1 MDLGRFLIETHL
13 RTGRPIKEL
22 ARVHHVSPSW
32 LFKLLRRYRLEGPAG
47 LEARSRRPRNS
58 PTRIADLWEDE
69 IVALRKELAD
79 FGADAGAQTIHYH
92 LAKRHRTVPSQ
103 STIWRVLRARG
114 FVTEQP
120 QKRPR
125 SSYRRFVA
133 NLPNECWQA
142 DVTHVTLQDGA
153 VFEVLNMID
162 DHSRLC
168 VASRAF
174 VTVKA
179 TDVVRTL
186 HRSAENWGYPASMLT
201 DNGLVFTAQRR
212 YGVVGTFE
220 QELFSL
226 GIATKHSRPYHPQ
239 TCGKVERFHQT
250 LKKFLA
256 VQDGVVTKKTAAG
269 PTGSLHQLLQRD
281 PAPSPAHTDRGVHCT
296 RACPADTCTCGGR
309 PPQADA
315 GKGRQ
320 EGRGHHPLQRP
331 HPPHRH
337 RRRLQGLAHLDA
349 RRPPEHRDRRRRR
362 VAAQTAAPRPR
373 QGLPTDGLTR
383 SDGGLRCLDTSGSP
397 MSRDITLAPPAGLEP
412 ATHGLG
418 NRRSIL

>member
-1 MDLGRFLIETHL
+1 MDLSRFLIETHL

-32 LFKLLRRYRLEGPAG
+32 LFKLWRGYRLEGPAG
-47 LEARSRRPRNS
+47 LGARSRRPRSS
-58 PTRIADLWEDE
+58 PTRIADVWEDE
-69 IVALRKELAD
+69 VVTLRKELLD

-92 LAKRHRTVPSQ
+92 LAKRHKTVPSQ

-120 QKRPR
+120 HKRPR
-125 SSYRRFVA
+125 SSYRRFVSD
-133 NLPNECWQA
+133 LPNECWQA
-142 DVTHVTLQDGA
+142 DITHVTLEDGA

-186 HRSAENWGYPASMLT
+186 HRSAETWGYPASMLT
-201 DNGLVFTAQRR
+201 DNGLVFSAQRR
-212 YGVVGTFE
+212 HGVVGTFE

-256 VQDGVVTKKTAAG
+256 VQDGVVTKKQLQAQLDRFTSYYNEIRPHRALRRHTPIEAFTALERAR
-269 PTGSLHQLLQRD
+269 PTGALVEVGNRKLMQGKVDKKGAVTIRYRGRVHHIGIGAAYKGWRIWMLVDRLNIEIVAVDGSPLRRLRLD
-281 PAPSPAHTDRGVHCT
+281 PAKDY
-296 RACPADTCTCGGR
+296 
-309 PPQADA
+309 Q
-315 GKGRQ
+315 
-320 EGRGHHPLQRP
+320 
-331 HPPHRH
+331 
-337 RRRLQGLAHLDA
+337 
-349 RRPPEHRDRRRRR
+349 
-362 VAAQTAAPRPR
+362 
-373 QGLPTDGLTR
+373 
-383 SDGGLRCLDTSGSP
+383 P
-397 MSRDITLAPPAGLEP
+397 MA
-412 ATHGLG
+412 
-418 NRRSIL
+418 